1 MTMVA
6 PYDDDHVMAGAG
18 SGALEACAQMG
29 QEPVDLAL
37 VCCSGGGM
45 AAGWSVALRALHPEA
60 RVVVVEPAGFD
71 DTARSLVAGRRLEN
85 ERKSGSICDALLAVT
100 PGERTFPILRD
111 NGATGVSVTDE
122 ECLAA
127 MHFAFANL
135 KLVLEPGG
143 ASALAA
149 ALAGK
154 LEMKGRNVNVACSG
168 GNVDPTV
175 FSRCLSPIPHAQAEE

>member
-1 MTMVA
+1 
-6 PYDDDHVMAGAG
+6 
-18 SGALEACAQMG
+18 
-29 QEPVDLAL
+29 
-37 VCCSGGGM
+37 M

-71 DTARSLVAGRRLEN
+71 DTARSLAAGRRLEN

-111 NGATGVSVTDE
+111 NGASGVSVTDE
-122 ECLAA
+122 DCLAA
-127 MHFAFANL
+127 MRFAFANL

-149 ALAGK
+149 VLAAK
-154 LEMKGRNVNVACSG
+154 VEMRGRNVLVACSG
-168 GNVDPTV
+168 GNVDPAV
-175 FSRCLSPIPHAQAEE
+175 FSRCLFPQPEARAEG